1 MQNLDPKAEHFDI
14 KDVFTEKMALISK
27 KVSKKQI
34 VVINESKNEDVYA
47 DRNMIEI
54 VIQNLLANAVKF
66 SRVGDVITIS
76 NRQRNGNAL
85 ICIADTGVGISEE
98 NQKKLFTNEGFT
110 TRGTDHEKGTGL
122 GLSICKQ
129 LIDLNKGKIW
139 VESEPNLGSK
149 FYIEIPKEKQ

>member
-1 MQNLDPKAEHFDI
+1 MDNLNPKAEYFDI
-14 KDVFTEKMALISK
+14 KEVFEEKLKLIKK
-27 KVSKKQI
+27 KVAKKRI
-34 VVINESKNEDVYA
+34 VVIDESVKEMVYA
-47 DRNMIEI
+47 DKNMIEI

-66 SRVGDVITIS
+66 SKVGDVITVS
-76 NRQRNGNAL
+76 NRQKNNNSL
-85 ICIADTGVGISEE
+85 ICVADTGVGILEE

-129 LIDLNKGKIW
+129 LVDLNNGKIW

-149 FYIEIPKEKQ
+149 FFIELPKG